1 MNEIILDLE
10 TQNPFQFGNKNT
22 KDLKISLVG
31 IYHYGQNQFL
41 AFPEEKLGE
50 LWPLLEHADRIIG
63 YNIKGFD
70 FPVLNNYYSG
80 NMAQFPA
87 LDIMDIIY
95 QKLGFRVSLDDV
107 ARSTLNI
114 GKTGDGLKAIKL
126 FREGKMDELCD
137 YCLQDVRLTR
147 DLYEYGKKHGKLLYE
162 NKLGKGEIAVD
173 FNPSRDQRHSIN
185 FTLPI

>member
-1 MNEIILDLE
+1 
-10 TQNPFQFGNKNT
+10 
-22 KDLKISLVG
+22 
-31 IYHYGQNQFL
+31 
-41 AFPEEKLGE
+41 
-50 LWPLLEHADRIIG
+50 
-63 YNIKGFD
+63 
-70 FPVLNNYYSG
+70 
-80 NMAQFPA
+80 
-87 LDIMDIIY
+87 
-95 QKLGFRVSLDDV
+95 
-107 ARSTLNI
+107 
-114 GKTGDGLKAIKL
+114 L